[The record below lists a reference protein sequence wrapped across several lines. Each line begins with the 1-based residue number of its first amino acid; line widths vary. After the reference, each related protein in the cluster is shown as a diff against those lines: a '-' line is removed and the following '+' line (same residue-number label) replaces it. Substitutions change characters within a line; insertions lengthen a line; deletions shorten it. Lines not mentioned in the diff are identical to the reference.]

1 MKIITKQTL
10 VQEIQY
16 NVQEVCDSGKEVDYI
31 EVSVEEYNE
40 LLKSNSINAINEMTI
55 TIKNS
60 NGNSVPTRIQL
71 KRMFD
76 YKLLDFEEFKK
87 YVQKTYPTLKIQK
100 NIKHETL
107 LAKVDKIVQENKEL
121 RDAE

>member
-16 NVQEVCDSGKEVDYI
+16 NVQEVYDSGKEVDYI

-40 LLKSNSINAINEMTI
+40 LLKSNSINGINEMTI

>member
-1 MKIITKQTL
+1 MQIVTKQTL
-10 VQEIQY
+10 LQEIQY
-16 NVQEVCDSGKEVDYI
+16 NVQQVYNSGKEVDYI
-31 EVSVEEYNE
+31 ELSVEEYNN
-40 LLKSNSINAINEMTI
+40 LMKAKAINGINEMTL

-60 NGNSVPTRIQL
+60 NGNSVPTRIRL
-71 KRMFD
+71 NRMFD
-76 YKLLDFEEFKK
+76 YRELNLDELKV
-87 YVQKTYPTLKIQK
+87 YIQRTYPTFKIQK

>member
-16 NVQEVCDSGKEVDYI
+16 NVQEVYDSGKEVDYI

-40 LLKSNSINAINEMTI
+40 LLKSNSINGINEMTI
-55 TIKNS
+55 TIKNY

-107 LAKVDKIVQENKEL
+107 LAKVDKIIQENKEL